1 MIRATTPTHTF
12 NIPVDADKIQKIL
25 VTYRQIGRNVLEKTN
40 ADMEND
46 GNAWTVKFT
55 QQETKMFT
63 ADIKVEVQVRVLTTG
78 GDALA
83 SKIFSVPVERVLN
96 DEVME

>member
-12 NIPVDADKIQKIL
+12 NIPIDANKIQKIL
-25 VTYRQIGRNVLEKTN
+25 VTYRQIGKNILEKTN
-40 ADMEND
+40 ADMVNK
-46 GNAWTVKFT
+46 GNAWSVTLT
-55 QQETKMFT
+55 QRETKMFM
-63 ADIKVEVQVRVLTTG
+63 ADTKVEVQVRALTTG

-83 SKIFSVPVERVLN
+83 SKIFSVTVDRVLN